1 MMRRIG
7 EGERAGYFVRDLSLL
22 LEQWSQIEAAFKS
35 RPAPA
40 VLFQEPDLID
50 RTVRD
55 FLTDEIDAVY
65 CDDEAAVLRM
75 QELVGQISSRSKRR
89 VMFYNESSPVFVRFC
104 RQKQIDVAFLL

>member
-22 LEQWSQIEAAFKS
+22 LEQWSQIETAFKS

-55 FLTDEIDAVY
+55 FLTEDIDIVY
-65 CDDEAAVLRM
+65 CDDEPAATRM
-75 QELVGQISSRSKRR
+75 QEQVGQISKRSKRR
-89 VMFYNESSPVFVRFC
+89 IVPYSDSTPIFERVG
-104 RQKQIDVAFLL
+104 IH